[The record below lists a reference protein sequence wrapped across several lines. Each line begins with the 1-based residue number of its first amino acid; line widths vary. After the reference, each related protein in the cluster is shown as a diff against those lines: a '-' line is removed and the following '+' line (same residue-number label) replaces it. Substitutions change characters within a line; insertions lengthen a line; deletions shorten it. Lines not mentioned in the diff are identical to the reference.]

1 MKATIKVQRVVDDKE
16 RGFSIDDV
24 KLAMNNLGFD
34 KEQITNVVNLL
45 KSL

>member
-1 MKATIKVQRVVDDKE
+1 MKTTIKVKKAINDKE
-16 RGFSIDDV
+16 RAFSIDDV
-24 KLAMNNLGFD
+24 HLAMNNLGFD

>member
-1 MKATIKVQRVVDDKE
+1 MKTTIKAQRVVNDKE
-16 RGFSIDDV
+16 KGFSIDDV